1 MKKHNIQ
8 WFLNI
13 ITLLSFYD
21 LFKNLKDTTL
31 SIQPSLTKPAFTD
44 LNPDDYCYLFVV
56 KLDRYKKVAI
66 LLKIYLTIYVIQIKQ
81 KM

>member
-1 MKKHNIQ
+1 MEKHDIK
-8 WFLNI
+8 WFLNV

-31 SIQPSLTKPAFTD
+31 SIQPYLTKPAFTD
-44 LNPDDYCYLFVV
+44 LNPDGYCYLFVV

-66 LLKIYLTIYVIQIKQ
+66 LLIIYLTIYVIQIKQ

>member
-1 MKKHNIQ
+1 MKKHNIK

-31 SIQPSLTKPAFTD
+31 SIQPYLTKPAFTD

-56 KLDRYKKVAI
+56 KLDRYKESCNTFDN
-66 LLKIYLTIYVIQIKQ
+66 LSDNLCDPN
-81 KM
+81 

>member
-31 SIQPSLTKPAFTD
+31 SIQHSLTKPALTD

-66 LLKIYLTIYVIQIKQ
+66 LLIIYLTIYVIQIKQ
-81 KM
+81 KI

>member
-1 MKKHNIQ
+1 MEKHDIK
-8 WFLNI
+8 WFLNV

-31 SIQPSLTKPAFTD
+31 PIQHSLTKPALTD

-66 LLKIYLTIYVIQIKQ
+66 LLIIYLTIYVIQIKQ